1 LYAASFER
9 HLLCDERRD
18 SMANVAARLSKVEE
32 RFHYFRQWRL
42 SGVWVRIHDYLRAK
56 VREQEDRHKHPT
68 AGCMDSQ
75 SVKTTEVGGAERGFD
90 SGKRVKGRKR
100 HLLVDTLG
108 LLLVVVVTAASVS
121 DQAGAREVLQ
131 RLRGTCKK
139 LRKVWV
145 DGTYRGA
152 EWMSW
157 VKEKYR
163 IVLEPVLRTE
173 EQKGF
178 SVLPRRWVVE
188 RTLAWLN
195 QFRRLSKDYEELPTT
210 SETFIYMAM
219 TRLMLRR
226 LAA

>member
-1 LYAASFER
+1 QRAQTPFVGRY
-9 HLLCDERRD
+9 
-18 SMANVAARLSKVEE
+18 
-32 RFHYFRQWRL
+32 
-42 SGVWVRIHDYLRAK
+42 SGTVISC
-56 VREQEDRHKHPT
+56 
-68 AGCMDSQ
+68 GC
-75 SVKTTEVGGAERGFD
+75 D
-90 SGKRVKGRKR
+90 SGLSFRSSR
-100 HLLVDTLG
+100 
-108 LLLVVVVTAASVS
+108 
-121 DQAGAREVLQ
+121 AREVLQ

-163 IVLEPVLRTE
+163 IVLESVLRTE

>member
-1 LYAASFER
+1 
-9 HLLCDERRD
+9 
-18 SMANVAARLSKVEE
+18 
-32 RFHYFRQWRL
+32 
-42 SGVWVRIHDYLRAK
+42 
-56 VREQEDRHKHPT
+56 
-68 AGCMDSQ
+68 MDSQ
-75 SVKTTEVGGAERGFD
+75 SVKTTEVGGPERGFD

-108 LLLVVVVTAASVS
+108 LLLVVVGTAASVS

-152 EWMSW
+152 QWMSW